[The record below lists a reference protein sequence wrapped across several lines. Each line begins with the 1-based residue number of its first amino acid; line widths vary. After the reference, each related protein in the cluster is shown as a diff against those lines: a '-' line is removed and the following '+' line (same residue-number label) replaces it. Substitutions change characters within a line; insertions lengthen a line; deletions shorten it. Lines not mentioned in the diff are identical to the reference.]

1 MQMVAEACGVCN
13 VNACRSLQDQSP
25 GRFGSRTGMD
35 MASNVWVLGGARIC
49 ALSGSARAEKK
60 KKRILL
66 TKRSEDEER
75 KKHQEKKA
83 EWWGR
88 CRGRY
93 TVARKKKC

>member
-1 MQMVAEACGVCN
+1 MQMVAETCGVCN

-60 KKRILL
+60 KEAHLV
-66 TKRSEDEER
+66 DEKE
-75 KKHQEKKA
+75 
-83 EWWGR
+83 
-88 CRGRY
+88 
-93 TVARKKKC
+93 